1 MRQYLQDLKNAIRKG
16 DMVLLFLL
24 LATTTYG
31 CIMIASAKNY
41 VGSTRF
47 VVIQVVAAALGV
59 LMYFLVSSVDVTVLS
74 EHRLLLAGFNCFLIL
89 LLIPFGV
96 DYSSGNKS
104 WVDIP

>member
-1 MRQYLQDLKNAIRKG
+1 MRQYLHDLKNAIRKG

-59 LMYFLVSSVDVTVLS
+59 LM
-74 EHRLLLAGFNCFLIL
+74 
-89 LLIPFGV
+89 
-96 DYSSGNKS
+96 
-104 WVDIP
+104 